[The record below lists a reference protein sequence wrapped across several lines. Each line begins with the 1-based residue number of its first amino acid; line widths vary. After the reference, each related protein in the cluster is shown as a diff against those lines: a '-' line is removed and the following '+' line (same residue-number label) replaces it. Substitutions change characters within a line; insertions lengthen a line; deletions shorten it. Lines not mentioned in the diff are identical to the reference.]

1 MPTGKLAFNMLLA
14 TATFL
19 CSLSNITA
27 QSTDTSDSIT
37 IVIEPQYND
46 VNSFHKFWLGE
57 SYRKLWA
64 TPVKLK
70 LFHLKE
76 EKGGLTILQKG
87 GGLQTKSLRLRDA
100 TGQEWVLRTIQKYP
114 ENGLPEHL
122 RATVVKDILQDQV
135 STAHPFGSLTVPVFA
150 NALGIAH
157 SNPQIVY
164 VPADTALG
172 VYMNDFG
179 NAAFLFEEREPIGEN
194 TDNTLKL
201 KQQLKKDND
210 NAVDQKLVLRAR
222 LLDMLLGDWDR
233 HEDQWRWQK
242 NKVHN
247 GIMYT
252 PVPRD
257 RDQVFYNTSGVF
269 PWVVSHQW
277 LMSKFQGFHKRIR
290 DITGFN
296 FNARY
301 FDRYFLN
308 SLDEADW
315 RDAINYVQNKITD
328 SVINTAIHKLPDTIF
343 VLSGEKLIENLK
355 SRRSALLEEGMQY
368 YKFIAK
374 TVEVPASDKRE
385 LFDINYTSEGN
396 ADITVYKTKKDGT
409 KDNVIYHRVFI
420 KGVTHEVRLYGF
432 DGKDAFSVTGGNSN
446 DIKIRVVGGEGKDSF
461 YIAPN
466 IRNKRNLFV
475 YDNIDKSNKLP
486 SRRQVKIRV
495 SKDSTVNDYND
506 QSFKYDRS
514 GPLVLAN
521 YNIDQGLL
529 LKVGFL
535 SEKQGFRKDPYAR
548 KQQMM
553 ANYATARRSYSFDY
567 TGDFKG
573 VIKKNDLNI
582 NVIAKGPNNTGNF
595 FGIGNESEFINRG
608 NKKIGY
614 YRNRY
619 DIINA
624 DVSLKHYLSKYTAVY
639 AGMAGQYYTATSRR
653 NDDRFLN
660 KYDTLN
666 PQQNVFGNK
675 WYGGLIAGLVVDS
688 RNDAV
693 LPNKGFLWNVL
704 LTGMTALNG
713 ESKSYGK
720 LTADFSWYAGT
731 GKKNNLV
738 IANRVGTGTTVGK
751 PAFFQMLG
759 LGGAQIMR
767 GFHTNRFIGKTILY
781 HNLELRLKLFDFN
794 SYLIPGTLGLIGFND
809 VGRVWVP
816 GENSK
821 QWHDAYGGGIYLIPA
836 RLVLIQAVAG
846 VSKDG
851 VLPYITI
858 GFRF

>member
-1 MPTGKLAFNMLLA
+1 MTKGKFAFKILLF
-14 TATFL
+14 TTVFL
-19 CSLSNITA
+19 CSIFNITA
-27 QSTDTSDSIT
+27 QTTITSDSIT
-37 IVIEPQYND
+37 VSIEPQYND
-46 VNSFHKFWLGE
+46 VNNFHRFWLGE

-64 TPVKLK
+64 APVTLK
-70 LFHLKE
+70 VFKLKE

-87 GGLQTKSLRLRDA
+87 GGLQTKSLRMRDA

-135 STAHPFGSLTVPVFA
+135 ATAHPFGSLTVPVFA

-172 VYMNDFG
+172 IYMNDFG

-201 KQQLKKDND
+201 KQQLRKDND
-210 NAVDQKLVLRAR
+210 NAVDQNLVLRAR

-233 HEDQWRWQK
+233 HEDQWRWEK

-247 GIMYT
+247 GTMYK

-277 LMSKFQGFHKRIR
+277 LMSKFQGFHNSIR

-315 RDAINYVQNKITD
+315 HETITYVQDHITD
-328 SVINTAIHKLPDTIF
+328 SVISTAIHKLPDAIYAF
-343 VLSGEKLIENLK
+343 SGEKLIETLK
-355 SRRSALLEEGMQY
+355 ARRSSLLEEGMNY

-374 TVEVPASDKRE
+374 TVEVPASDKHE
-385 LFDINYTSEGN
+385 LFDIYYTPEGN

-409 KDNVIYHRVFI
+409 KDNVIYHRVFVKDI
-420 KGVTHEVRLYGF
+420 TNEVRLYGF
-432 DGKDAFSVTGGNSN
+432 DGKDAFSVRGENSN
-446 DIKIRVVGGEGKDSF
+446 NIKIRMIGGEGKDSF
-461 YIAPN
+461 FIAPN
-466 IRNKRNLFV
+466 IHNKHNLFV
-475 YDNIDKSNKLP
+475 YDNIAESNKLP
-486 SRRQVKIRV
+486 FRKQAKIRV
-495 SKDSTVNDYND
+495 SNDSTVNEYND

-521 YNIDQGLL
+521 YNIDQGFL

-535 SEKQGFRKDPYAR
+535 SEKQGFRKEPYAS
-548 KQQMM
+548 KQQIM
-553 ANYATARRSYSFDY
+553 ANYATARKSYIFDY
-567 TGDFKG
+567 YGNFKG
-573 VIKKNDLNI
+573 VIKKNDLNVNI
-582 NVIAKGPNNTGNF
+582 VAKGPNNTGNF

-608 NKKIGY
+608 DKKIGY

-624 DVSLKHYLSKYTAVY
+624 DLSLKHFLSKYAAVY
-639 AGMAGQYYTATSRR
+639 AGIAGQYYTATSRR

-660 KYDTLN
+660 KYDTIN

-675 WYGGLIAGLVVDS
+675 WYTGLLAGLVIDS
-688 RNDAV
+688 RNDAA
-693 LPNKGFLWNVL
+693 LPSKGFLWNVL

-713 ESKSYGK
+713 DSKTYGK
-720 LTADFSWYAGT
+720 LTADFSWYTGT
-731 GKKNNLV
+731 GKKNNLI
-738 IANRVGTGTTVGK
+738 IANRIGTGTTVGK
-751 PAFFQMLG
+751 PTFFQMLG

-767 GFHTNRFIGKTILY
+767 GFHTNRFIGKSILY

-794 SYLIPGTLGLIGFND
+794 SYLFPGTLGLIGFND
-809 VGRVWVP
+809 IGRVWVP

-821 QWHDAYGGGIYLIPA
+821 EWHDSYGGGIYLIPA
-836 RLVLIQAVAG
+836 RLVLIQAVVG
-846 VSKDG
+846 VSKEG
-851 VLPYITI
+851 ALPYITV